1 MTLNQIKY
9 FIAVA
14 RCLNFTEAAKSLF
27 ITQPALSRQ
36 ISAMEEELGT
46 ELFVRDKKKLKLTPG
61 GIILYNGL
69 PEWLKTYDELVE
81 EARTANQGYEGTLRL
96 GFLDV
101 YDISGNLSQVLRQF
115 QELYPQIQLSMARY
129 PLGSLPDEIYK
140 GNLDI
145 IVTYAF
151 SLFDKPDLITVNIQ
165 KYDSC
170 LMINKNHPLA
180 QKENLSFE
188 DLKNEHFVQ
197 LSEKSSS
204 EGFEYIQNLLAKGGI
219 TSNIKLVD
227 KLEDTL
233 LWVETGNYVT
243 ITSNK
248 TIEKNNP
255 NVVIRDIDFAEAK
268 DHDVTAAWRKNN
280 YNPAI
285 ALFMELL
292 CKENNN
298 QNK

>member
-1 MTLNQIKY
+1 MTLNQMKY

-36 ISAMEEELGT
+36 ISVMEEELGT
-46 ELFVRDKKKLKLTPG
+46 ILFVRDKKKLKLTPG
-61 GIILYNGL
+61 GLILYNGL
-69 PEWLKTYDELVE
+69 PEIMKNYEDLVQ
-81 EARTANQGYEGTLRL
+81 EAKTANQGYQGQLRL
-96 GFLDV
+96 GVLDV
-101 YDISGNLSQVLRQF
+101 YDTSRKFSKVMNTF
-115 QELYPQIQLSMARY
+115 QQKYPHIQLTMARGA
-129 PLGSLPDEIYK
+129 LGKLPNDIYEDRA
-140 GNLDI
+140 DI
-145 IVTYAF
+145 IITYGF
-151 SLFDKPDLITVNIQ
+151 SLFDKPDLVTVDIQ

-180 QKENLSFE
+180 YKENLTFE
-188 DLKNEHFVQ
+188 DMKNEQFVQ
-197 LSEKSSS
+197 LAEQSSA
-204 EGFEYIQNLLAKGGI
+204 EGFSYIQNLLAKGGI
-219 TSNIKLVD
+219 YSPVKHVE

-233 LWVETGNYVT
+233 LWVESGNYVT
-243 ITSNK
+243 ITSNC

-255 NVVIRDIDFAEAK
+255 NVVIREIDFAEAK

-292 CKENNN
+292 SAEAEME
-298 QNK
+298 

>member
-1 MTLNQIKY
+1 MTLNQMKY

-61 GIILYNGL
+61 GLILYNGL
-69 PEWLKTYDELVE
+69 PELLKSYDSLVD
-81 EARTANQGYEGTLRL
+81 EAKTANQGYEGQLRL
-96 GFLDV
+96 GILDV
-101 YDISGNLSQVLRQF
+101 YDISGKPSAVLRKF
-115 QELYPQIQLSMARY
+115 QETYPQIQLSMARLS
-129 PLGSLPDEIYK
+129 LGTLPDEIYK

-145 IVTYAF
+145 ILTYAF
-151 SLFDKPDLITVNIQ
+151 SLFDKPDLITVDIQ

-197 LSEKSSS
+197 LAEKSSA

-219 TSNIKLVD
+219 TSHIKLVD

-268 DHDVTAAWRKNN
+268 DHDVTVAWRKNN

-285 ALFMELL
+285 ALFMEMLS
-292 CKENNN
+292 KEMTE
-298 QNK
+298 

>member
-1 MTLNQIKY
+1 MTLNQMKY

-61 GIILYNGL
+61 GLILYNGL
-69 PEWLKTYDELVE
+69 PELLKSYDTLVE
-81 EARTANQGYEGTLRL
+81 EAKTANQGYQGHLRL
-96 GFLDV
+96 GILDV
-101 YDISGNLSQVLRQF
+101 YDISGEPSTVLRKF
-115 QELYPQIQLSMARY
+115 QETYPQIQLSMARLA
-129 PLGSLPDEIYK
+129 LGTLPDEIYK

-145 IVTYAF
+145 ILTYAF
-151 SLFDKPDLITVNIQ
+151 SLFDKPDLITVDIQ

-180 QKENLSFE
+180 KKENLSFE

-197 LSEKSSS
+197 LAEKSST
-204 EGFEYIQNLLAKGGI
+204 EGFEYIQNLLVKGGI
-219 TSNIKLVD
+219 TSHIKLVD

-268 DHDVTAAWRKNN
+268 GHDMTVAWRKNN

-285 ALFMELL
+285 ALFMEMLSS
-292 CKENNN
+292 EMEA
-298 QNK
+298 